1 MYGKEPGVSKNK
13 EFIQNS
19 TLPKLSTIQAHIKD
33 ESNSSFASLH
43 DSVSFPLYKTI
54 PFVWIFEHD
63 VIDDFET
70 QKVSEVS
77 LGPL

>member
-1 MYGKEPGVSKNK
+1 MYEKEPGVSKNK

-19 TLPKLSTIQAHIKD
+19 TAPKSSTIQAHMRD
-33 ESNSSFASLH
+33 ESSNSFASLH
-43 DSVSFPLYKTI
+43 DSLSFPLYKTI

-63 VIDDFET
+63 VIGVFET

-77 LGPL
+77 PGPL

>member
-1 MYGKEPGVSKNK
+1 MYENEPGVSENK
-13 EFIQNS
+13 DFIQNS
-19 TLPKLSTIQAHIKD
+19 TVPKLSTIHAHIKD
-33 ESNSSFASLH
+33 GPSSSPASLH
-43 DSVSFPLYKTI
+43 DSLSFLSYRTI
-54 PFVWIFEHD
+54 PFVWISEHD